1 MAENLP
7 RIDKVTAST
16 GNVVLVKFKGRVASE
31 KIDLGGWIVTGGPVL
46 APLRKR
52 EIFIQVS
59 VINWGAA
66 LSWDKGEGDLSID
79 AVHLKKIGDEQ
90 KPFTNGELRAWQ
102 SANNVSNVEAADFV
116 GVSPSTWNTYRVEAK
131 IPQAVAI
138 ALRATERDPLLL
150 QAHLKPRTAGR
161 PRKEV

>member
-1 MAENLP
+1 
-7 RIDKVTAST
+7 
-16 GNVVLVKFKGRVASE
+16 VKFKGKAGSE
-31 KIDLGGWIVTGGPVL
+31 KVDLGGWIVTGGPTL

-52 EIFIQVS
+52 EYFLLAEI
-59 VINWGAA
+59 INWGAA

-79 AVHLKKIGDEQ
+79 AVHLKKISDEQ

-116 GVSPSTWNTYRVEAK
+116 GVSPSWNTYRVEAK

-138 ALRATERDPLLL
+138 ALQATERDPLLL

-161 PRKEV
+161 PRKEA

>member
-1 MAENLP
+1 MADNLP
-7 RIDKVTAST
+7 RIDKVTVSN
-16 GNVVLVKFKGRVASE
+16 GFVVLVKFKGKAGSE
-31 KIDLGGWIVTGGPVL
+31 KVDLGGWIVTGGETL
-46 APLRKR
+46 APLRRR
-52 EIFIQVS
+52 ECFIHVQI
-59 VINWGAA
+59 INWGAA

-90 KPFTNGELRAWQ
+90 KPFTNDELRAWQ

-131 IPQAVAI
+131 IPQAIAI
-138 ALRATERDPLLL
+138 TLRATERDPLLL

-161 PRKEV
+161 PRKEA